1 MENLKYLLSASA
13 LLAIAAGAPPPAL
26 VGTYLCSTEQRA
38 YLASDHREGAD
49 TPRAAVN
56 ESRPTTFKM
65 QIVTDATGPTRFRA
79 VELPYEGADRDRAEW
94 QDEKSVLHGI
104 YVGTDGVFRPV
115 NSTAFLTV
123 KANQAGDLAFYHA
136 GFELPGGED
145 TQLAIRWGRCKK
157 AR

>member
-56 ESRPTTFKM
+56 ESRPTTFKL
-65 QIVTDATGPTRFRA
+65 QIIFDAANPTRLRA
-79 VELPYEGADRDRAEW
+79 IELPYQGSDRDRAEW
-94 QDEKSVLHGI
+94 QDEKSVLHDI
-104 YVGTDGVFRPV
+104 YVGTNGVFRPA
-115 NSTAFLTV
+115 NSPAFLTV
-123 KANQAGDLAFYHA
+123 ETNRAGNLQFYHA
-136 GFELPGGED
+136 GFELPGSED